1 MEILKND
8 ILQLNFHT
16 FIGSW
21 AQFEE
26 LYEHFVNLG
35 VHLPPKHN
43 SPILKLGLKDI
54 NDTILKNIY
63 ILNIQVKGKIT
74 FFTLHFLIIFSYFLK
89 TILKNN
95 YINM

>member
-1 MEILKND
+1 MAFLEILKDD

-26 LYEHFVNLG
+26 LHGPFVNLG

-43 SPILKLGLKDI
+43 SPKKIMGGRVEKWREVEDAPAMSG
-54 NDTILKNIY
+54 
-63 ILNIQVKGKIT
+63 VWGK
-74 FFTLHFLIIFSYFLK
+74 K
-89 TILKNN
+89 
-95 YINM
+95 

>member
-1 MEILKND
+1 MVFLEILKDD

-26 LYEHFVNLG
+26 LHGPFVNLG

-43 SPILKLGLKDI
+43 SHFKKLI
-54 NDTILKNIY
+54 
-63 ILNIQVKGKIT
+63 
-74 FFTLHFLIIFSYFLK
+74 
-89 TILKNN
+89 
-95 YINM
+95 